1 MSGLY
6 QQVHA
11 LFATKEEPT
20 VVFHGGIYKG
30 AAGVRRLY
38 IENFQ
43 ARFVGG
49 RNGPNYGFLLDHPQ
63 LQEIINIEEDGVHAK
78 MRARSLMQ
86 AGLHDS
92 ALSKDPSSRDHVPRQ
107 WWEGGIYENRYV
119 KEDGIWRIL
128 VLNYHPLWHGTFE
141 EGWAYNTP
149 HKVFAASWL
158 SRAGSLICVRVQ
170 TYFAQLCSFPYHYV
184 PGESPRSR

>member
-1 MSGLY
+1 VLTSGLY

-11 LFATKEEPT
+11 LFSTKEEPT

-30 AAGVRRLY
+30 AKGVRRLY

-63 LQEIINIEEDGVHAK
+63 LQEIIDIEEDGLHAK
-78 MRARSLMQ
+78 VRARSLMQ

-92 ALSKDPSSRDHVPRQ
+92 ALSKDPASRDHVPRQ

-128 VLNYHPLWHGTFE
+128 LLNYHPLWHGTFE
-141 EGWAYNTP
+141 EGWAYNP
-149 HKVFAASWL
+149 PQKPICRVIAP
-158 SRAGSLICVRVQ
+158 RAGSLIRVRV
-170 TYFAQLCSFPYHYV
+170 
-184 PGESPRSR
+184 